1 VFVNLSSWYVCE
13 MTVRFEGQNV
23 WITGASSGIGEAL
36 AREFASRGARV
47 LLSAR
52 NRGELE
58 RVAKSI
64 GERASVLPLD
74 LEDVGSLAEKA
85 EAALALMG
93 HIDVMVH
100 NGGISQRSLAA
111 DTSLS
116 VVERL
121 MRVNFLGAV
130 GLTLAL
136 LPSMRARR
144 GGHFVVV
151 TSLVGVFGT
160 PLRSGYSASKHAL
173 HGYFDSLRAEHAKDG
188 LGVTIVCPGFIN
200 TNVSKSALTAD
211 GSPQGSMDVATGD
224 GMNAADCA
232 REIVRGTAKRKTEL
246 YVGGKETLGVYVKR
260 ASPALFAK
268 LIARVKVT

>member
-1 VFVNLSSWYVCE
+1 MFVNLSSWYVCE

>member
-1 VFVNLSSWYVCE
+1 MSG
-13 MTVRFEGQNV
+13 TFEGQNV

-36 AREFASRGARV
+36 AREFAREGARV

-64 GERASVLPLD
+64 GEAALVLPLD
-74 LEDVGSLAEKA
+74 LEDVGSLHEKA
-85 EAALALMG
+85 ESALALMG

-100 NGGISQRSLAA
+100 NGGISQRSRAA
-111 DTSLS
+111 ETGLD

-121 MRVNFLGAV
+121 MRVNFFGAV
-130 GLTLAL
+130 GLTLGL
-136 LPSMRARR
+136 LPSMRARKR
-144 GGHFVVV
+144 GHFVVV

-173 HGYFDSLRAEHAKDG
+173 HGYFDSLRAEHTQDG
-188 LGVTIVCPGFIN
+188 IGVTIACPGFIS
-200 TNVSKSALTAD
+200 TNVSKNALTAD
-211 GSPQGSMDVATGD
+211 GSPQGSMDEATGG
-224 GMNAADCA
+224 GMDAADCA
-232 REIVRGTAKRKTEL
+232 RAIVRGTAKRKTEL

-268 LIARVKVT
+268 LISRTKVT